1 MSTESDMHARHSRV
15 LAELAEAGLAIVRR
29 LGDALADT
37 DDVAAFAQVGLAF
50 HRVSRSVRLTV
61 ALEHRLAHAP
71 QVGDHADR
79 ASRRPEPASEPE
91 ERPEAAV
98 AAERGE
104 RGDRREDERDEVL
117 DAFDDLDALLTA
129 EDLDLAAVDDTVL
142 RHIARIRRDLA
153 LDPSVA
159 GLLQA
164 APTVADHPRPTPPA
178 DRDRRA
184 RLLGA
189 AALPGALGPPLPTRR
204 SSA

>member
-15 LAELAEAGLAIVRR
+15 LAELAEAGLAVVRR
-29 LGDALADT
+29 LGDALAGT

-71 QVGDHADR
+71 QVGDHAVR
-79 ASRRPEPASEPE
+79 TSRPPEPAIDPE

-98 AAERGE
+98 VAERGE
-104 RGDRREDERDEVL
+104 RGDRREDERDDVL
-117 DAFDDLDALLTA
+117 DAFDDLDALLSA

-164 APTVADHPRPTPPA
+164 APAVADHLRPTPPA

-189 AALPGALGPPLPTRR
+189 AALPGALGPLLPTRR

>member
-1 MSTESDMHARHSRV
+1 MFTEGDMHARHSRR
-15 LAELAEAGLAIVRR
+15 LAELAEAGLAVVRR
-29 LGDALADT
+29 LGDALAGT
-37 DDVAAFAQVGLAF
+37 DDVAAFAQIGLAF

-71 QVGDHADR
+71 QVGDHAVR
-79 ASRRPEPASEPE
+79 TSRPPEPAIDPE

-104 RGDRREDERDEVL
+104 RGDRREDERDDVL
-117 DAFDDLDALLTA
+117 DAFDDLDALLSA

-164 APTVADHPRPTPPA
+164 APAVADHLRPTPPA